1 MAAMAMWQVHGTR
14 KKSAHAGCLE
24 WQNGF
29 DAAAKHQVYVG
40 IIPKV

>member
-1 MAAMAMWQVHGTR
+1 MSVMAMYMEPERNQH
-14 KKSAHAGCLE
+14 SAGCLE

-29 DAAAKHQVYVG
+29 DAAAKHKIYVG